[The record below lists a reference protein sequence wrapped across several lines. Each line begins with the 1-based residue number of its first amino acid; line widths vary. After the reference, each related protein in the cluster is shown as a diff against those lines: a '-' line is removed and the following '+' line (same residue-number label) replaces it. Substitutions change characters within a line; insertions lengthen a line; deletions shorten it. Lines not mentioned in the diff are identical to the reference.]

1 MKKTSPLGEIKLRL
15 SPPGNLCLSRPWELR
30 AEFGSPGA
38 NVAGRNAFPAGLLY
52 AYRTHPQANQGASGF
67 AAAAACLE
75 LFIYGDFNL
84 EALEIGEKLRRGDP
98 PGRISR

>member
-1 MKKTSPLGEIKLRL
+1 MKKTSPLGQIKLRL
-15 SPPGNLCLSRPWELR
+15 SPPANLCFSQPRELR

-38 NVAGRNAFPAGLLY
+38 NVAERKAFPAGLIY
-52 AYRTHPQANQGASGF
+52 AYRTHPQANQEASGF

-75 LFIYGDFNL
+75 HFIYGDINL
-84 EALEIGEKLRRGDP
+84 EALERGEKLRRGDP